1 LAFTF
6 QQPKDSIMKS
16 KQEQPKEKDETIHAR
31 RFTLCLPPGT
41 SLSDFFID
49 GSQVI
54 QELYITKRTLLNWR
68 GRGKLSYTDEFGKI
82 FYFKQEIARILLEGK
97 KRREKKQ
104 AKKNTGK

>member
-1 LAFTF
+1 
-6 QQPKDSIMKS
+6 MNS
-16 KQEQPKEKDETIHAR
+16 KQEQPKEEVEKTLAK

-68 GRGKLSYTDEFGKI
+68 SRGKISYTDRFGKI
-82 FYFKQEIARILLEGK
+82 FYFKQEIATVLLEGK

-104 AKKNTGK
+104 AKKDPGKK